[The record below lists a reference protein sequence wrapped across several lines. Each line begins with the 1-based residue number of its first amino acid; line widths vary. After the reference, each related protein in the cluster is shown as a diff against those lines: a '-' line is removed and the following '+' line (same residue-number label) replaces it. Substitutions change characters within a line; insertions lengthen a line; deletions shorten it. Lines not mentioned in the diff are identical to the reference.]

1 MDKKRSIMPDEIEQ
15 AFREA
20 HILALGADNEHDMN
34 YALRKRAAIEELMI
48 RFCGY
53 TPIELQLILL
63 KINGALMENEALT
76 EKEVHMKTY
85 ILIIDDTYGY
95 RRKTT
100 VSARS
105 RAEALK
111 AVPLDH
117 GEQITVCKEI

>member
-1 MDKKRSIMPDEIEQ
+1 
-15 AFREA
+15 
-20 HILALGADNEHDMN
+20 
-34 YALRKRAAIEELMI
+34 
-48 RFCGY
+48 
-53 TPIELQLILL
+53 
-63 KINGALMENEALT
+63 
-76 EKEVHMKTY
+76 MKTY
-85 ILIIDDTYGY
+85 ILIIADTYGY